1 MLFMYF
7 ERFIHH
13 LGFLRFIQVIDE
25 EYDSALV

>member
-25 EYDSALV
+25 E